1 MSAGISQLRKR
12 KGPYAMRRGL
22 LCAAAVAWAVGV
34 VGTAPVAA
42 AVEDVR
48 SRQWYLDAM
57 RAEEIWKTTTGEGIK
72 VAVIDTGINS
82 STPSLKGQVLEG
94 FDATKARGEATDDY
108 DGHGTTMAELIAG
121 TGQGGGLQGLAPGVK
136 VIPIRISD
144 TEFQEKHKSNLRDKS
159 DAIRAAADSDAQ
171 IISISSGSEF
181 YEPKEEEAVKYAE
194 KKGKL
199 IFAAVGN
206 TGDEDNKPGYP
217 ASYDEV
223 VGVGASIAAGK
234 VAEYS
239 YHGEAVD
246 LVAPGSGIPHWCDAS
261 FKGYCDGNGTSA
273 ATAIASASAALIWST
288 NPDWTAN
295 QVLRVMFE
303 SAGRGKDGNKKTLS
317 NFYGHGVV
325 RPGAHI
331 NRGLGKP
338 GDPDLSPLTNKRTG
352 AATASATPSAP
363 AKSSPA
369 KSAPPADT
377 AVAGSS
383 EKSGDDGWWGLVLG
397 GAGVVVA
404 LAGGGFFVARRRRSA

>member
-1 MSAGISQLRKR
+1 
-12 KGPYAMRRGL
+12 MRRGL
-22 LCAAAVAWAVGV
+22 LCAAAVAGVWAVGV

-57 RAEEIWKTTTGEGIK
+57 HAEKIWKTTTGEGIK

-94 FDATKARGEATDDY
+94 FDATKAKGEATDDY

-121 TGQGGGLQGLAPGVK
+121 TGRGGGLQGLAPGVK
-136 VIPIRISD
+136 IIPIRISD

-159 DAIRAAADSDAQ
+159 DAIRAAADSDAK
-171 IISISSGSEF
+171 IINISSGSDF
-181 YEPKEEEAVKYAE
+181 PDPREEEAVKYAA

-206 TGDEDNKPGYP
+206 TGDEGNEPGYP
-217 ASYDEV
+217 ASYEEV
-223 VGVGASIAAGK
+223 VSVGASTAEGK
-234 VAEYS
+234 VGDFS
-239 YHGEAVD
+239 YRGEVVD
-246 LVAPGSGIPHWCDAS
+246 LVAPGSRIPHWCDTS

-295 QVLRVMFE
+295 QVLRVMLE
-303 SAGRGKDGNKKTLS
+303 SAGRGKDGNAKALS
-317 NFYGHGVV
+317 SIYGHGVV

-338 GDPDLSPLTNKRTG
+338 GDPDLNPLTNERTG
-352 AATASATPSAP
+352 GTEASATPSAP
-363 AKSSPA
+363 AAKSSPA

-383 EKSGDDGWWGLVLG
+383 EKSGDDGQWGLVLG
-397 GAGVVVA
+397 GAAVVVA
-404 LAGGGFFVARRRRSA
+404 LAGGGFFVVRRRRSA